1 MNTQKIIRYIFF
13 VPVFVITYFILNLVL
28 TPLLSF
34 VIEILGKI
42 TSYFYSFPERGIL
55 EGLFFDTFFI
65 KSMITYI
72 SISIGNY
79 VYPNED
85 KRISVLI
92 NSTLLILFLIGV
104 MVLFFNSMS
113 TIGNILTEDELN
125 EVMDGVSK
133 TKIIIEFLGGLVGTG
148 FIVYQSYKDEF

>member
-13 VPVFVITYFILNLVL
+13 VPVFFITYFILNLVL

-34 VIEILGKI
+34 VFEILGKI

-65 KSMITYI
+65 KFIITYL

-133 TKIIIEFLGGLVGTG
+133 TKIIIEFLGGLVATG